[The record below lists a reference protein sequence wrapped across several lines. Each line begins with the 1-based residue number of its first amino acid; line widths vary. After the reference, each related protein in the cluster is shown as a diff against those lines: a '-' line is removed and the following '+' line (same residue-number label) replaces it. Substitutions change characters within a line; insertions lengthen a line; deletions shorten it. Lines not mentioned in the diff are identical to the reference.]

1 MEHDAF
7 SSMLKRNCRLSLRRT
22 KLKSYYAGGFKTSEN
37 IACSITYL
45 IEHIRFVRSLNADL
59 LLDFHGLI
67 EIVIEHQIFAK
78 TLRLIFHPP
87 VITANG
93 FVSTNVDC
101 V

>member
-1 MEHDAF
+1 M
-7 SSMLKRNCRLSLRRT
+7 SLRRT

-37 IACSITYL
+37 IACSITFL
-45 IEHIRFVRSLNADL
+45 IEHILFVRSLIADL

-67 EIVIEHQIFAK
+67 EIVIEHQRFSK
-78 TLRLIFHPP
+78 TVRLIFHPP